1 VRVGDIVRIHQEDEA
16 YYWPEAQGSVGIIVG
31 LAKRLHIP
39 AARVMVLGEFAEF
52 DLDELEAIDAKG

>member
-1 VRVGDIVRIHQEDEA
+1 MRVGDIVRIHQEYEDD
-16 YYWPEAQGSVGIIVG
+16 WPEAQGMVGIIVG

-52 DLDELEAIDAKG
+52 DLDELEAIDA